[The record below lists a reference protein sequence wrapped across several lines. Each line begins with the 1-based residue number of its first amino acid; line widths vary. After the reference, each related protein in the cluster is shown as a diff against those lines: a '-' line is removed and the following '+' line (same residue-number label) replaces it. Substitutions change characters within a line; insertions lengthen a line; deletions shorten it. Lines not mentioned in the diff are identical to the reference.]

1 MNIHLMG
8 CTSIPKWILFLFFIS
23 PVCSLK
29 AQSTHNATLSL
40 SLEEAIRQ
48 AKAANR
54 AISALKK
61 ERRRRPGRSAGCQDG
76 RPAPRTG
83 KCILPALYQR
93 NAFLTGCWAIRTRYP
108 KPPGPDAGALAL
120 EASMNLYAG
129 GRQKAMVTDMQ
140 HKSELATLDT
150 REQASSIALQV
161 TLQYLD
167 MIRLYFQARL
177 IKDQVTRARIRSKN
191 INAFYIN
198 GKVTKSDVLRADV
211 SLSNILLNE
220 TANDNDYRISNRK
233 LNMLLHLDQS
243 TTIIPADTVSLIR
256 PDSLELER
264 LSADLSGAYAVLKLK
279 KHITLQENRTKLARS
294 FQLPSLSL
302 FGGYGFNYPN
312 TLVFPPRPQTFAVGT
327 AGVRLT
333 YELSSR
339 YQHKNKVRAS
349 RLRES
354 RLQQQQEWIS
364 ENVQQ
369 EATALNIKYNE
380 ALNRAAVT
388 KKSIEQAATNYQIQ
402 HTKYANQLSL
412 LTDLLE
418 ADNLYQESRLNHIQ
432 ANIAALSLY
441 YRLLFLT
448 GKL

>member
-61 ERRRRPGRSAGCQDG
+61 EEDAARADLQDARMG
-76 RPAPRTG
+76 ALPRVQ
-83 KCILPALYQR
+83 ANASYQR
-93 NAFLTGCWAIRTRYP
+93 YTSVTLFDGVLGDPHQIP